1 MPSADRI
8 NGLLLS
14 AKIDKVRKT
23 MTKQIM
29 PVMISCEPAAPCWG
43 EGALLSSSDKGMTIH
58 LKHAGK
64 LCAVQSAGRKLDGQ
78 GIRNVALAGEG
89 WDLEKSWAF
98 WQGFRAP
105 KGARTIEWPVLPEAD
120 RKELENRI
128 RTIDWVRDVINAPA
142 EELGP
147 EQLAQRAIDLLCTVG
162 AQDISYR
169 IIKGDDLLEQG
180 YTGIHTVGRGSSR
193 PPVFLAL
200 DYNPGANPNAPVF
213 AALVGKGI
221 TFDSGGYSIKPSS
234 SMNSMKADM
243 GGAATLAGSLALA
256 ISRGLQKRV
265 KMFLCIADNMVSG
278 NAFKLGDI
286 IRYRNGKSVEIMNTD
301 AEGRLVLADGLI
313 DASKEKPTLIIDA
326 ATLTGAAKTAVGNDY
341 HSVLSFDDKL
351 VADLMSASDAEFELF
366 WRLPLAE
373 FHRQQLPSSF
383 ADLNNIAAPSHTA
396 GASTAAAFLSHFVEN
411 YRQNWVH
418 IDCSATYRKSAVS
431 LWAEGATGTGVRTLA
446 NLLISKSK

>member
-1 MPSADRI
+1 
-8 NGLLLS
+8 
-14 AKIDKVRKT
+14 

-29 PVMISCEPAAPCWG
+29 PVMISCESAAPCWG
-43 EGALLSSSDKGMTIH
+43 EGALLSSGDNGMTIH
-58 LKHAGK
+58 LKNPGK

-78 GIRNVALAGEG
+78 GIRNVSLVGEE

-98 WQGFRAP
+98 WQGFRSP
-105 KGARTIEWPVLPEAD
+105 KGARTIEWPVLSEAD

-147 EQLAQRAIDLLCTVG
+147 EQLAKRAIDLLCTVG

-169 IIKGDDLLEQG
+169 IVKGDDLAQQG
-180 YTGIHTVGRGSSR
+180 YSGIHTVGRGSSR

-213 AALVGKGI
+213 ACLVGKGI
-221 TFDSGGYSIKPSS
+221 TFDSGGYSLKPSS

-313 DASKEKPTLIIDA
+313 DACKEKPTLIIDA
-326 ATLTGAAKTAVGNDY
+326 ATLTGAAKTAVGGDY
-341 HSVLSFDDKL
+341 HAVLSFDDKL
-351 VADLMSASDAEFELF
+351 VSELMSASDEEFELF

-373 FHRQQLPSSF
+373 FHRQQLPSGF
-383 ADLNNIAAPSHTA
+383 ADLNNIAAPSHSA

-418 IDCSATYRKSAVS
+418 IDCSATYRKSPVS
-431 LWAEGATGTGVRTLA
+431 LWAEGATGIGVRTIA
-446 NLLISKSK
+446 NLLVSKAK

>member
-351 VADLMSASDAEFELF
+351 VADLMNASDAEFELF

-373 FHRQQLPSSF
+373 FHRQQLPSGF

-418 IDCSATYRKSAVS
+418 IDCSATYRKSAVN